1 MYYTKMNLDIDKLNI
16 QLDELSEVRWF
27 SIEKLQQMVDTNELN
42 KDQVEF
48 FIKCVEFLKN

>member
-1 MYYTKMNLDIDKLNI
+1 MNLDIDKLNI

-27 SIEKLQQMVDTNELN
+27 SIEKLQQMVDTGELN